1 MAEPI
6 RIRIRGSDGDTDAPT
21 IEDFVEQ
28 VRDLVAILHGV
39 EQAIDPYSRTAIEWR
54 VTDASMNSPIA
65 LEATPFPMS
74 HGTFIEPRARE
85 VLHHTAWGLNQL
97 KVSDERPPYFNEA
110 VLGRAK
116 KLSLRVTNGLSLT
129 EIEFGRDEPDFTITP
144 QVASLMVA
152 NAERVL
158 APPKVRPYR
167 EQGSLEGFFVG
178 IAHDGKNRA
187 VLSLKSRVTG
197 EDIKCFLR
205 GEAKRYV
212 RDKQIAD
219 VLDGRRV
226 RVYGT
231 LLYKA
236 PRVIDYIE
244 VRRLDFLAGR
254 ETLPTLDD
262 ISDPDFTGGMRSED
276 YLEALRDGRLN

>member
-1 MAEPI
+1 MADPI
-6 RIRIRGSDGDTDAPT
+6 KIRIRGSDGETDAPT

-39 EQAIDPYSRTAIEWR
+39 EQAIDPQGRAAIEWR
-54 VTDASMNSPIA
+54 VTNASMNSPIA
-65 LEATPFPMS
+65 LEATPFSVS
-74 HGTFIEPRARE
+74 HGTYIEPRARE

-97 KVSDERPPYFNEA
+97 KVSDKRPPYFSEA

-116 KLSLRVTNGLSLT
+116 RLSQRVMNGLSLT
-129 EIEFGRDEPDFTITP
+129 EIEFGNEEPDFIITP
-144 QVASLMVA
+144 QLASLMAA

-158 APPKVRPYR
+158 APPKARPYR
-167 EQGSLEGFFVG
+167 EQGSLEGFFAG

-187 VLSLKSRVTG
+187 LLTLTSRVTG
-197 EDIKCFLR
+197 DDVKCFLR

-219 VLDGRRV
+219 VLDGRRM

-236 PRVIDYIE
+236 PRVIDHIE
-244 VRRLDFLAGR
+244 ASRLDFLAGR
-254 ETLPTLDD
+254 SDLPTLDD
-262 ISDPDFTGGMRSED
+262 ISDPDFTGGMSSED